1 MDMIDRLDRKTPTRQ
16 DPVKIIS
23 FVTLAMILVIT
34 VYSSIASDYNTT
46 LPYSI
51 TDQIILLFLA
61 SLLVIIPISLIY
73 GKRVKPIFLVS
84 IFVISGILIYIA
96 FDGAGFFIFPFLF
109 DLALSYY
116 L

>member
-1 MDMIDRLDRKTPTRQ
+1 MIDRLDHKTPTRQ

-23 FVTLAMILVIT
+23 LVTLAMILVIT

-73 GKRVKPIFLVS
+73 GKRVKPIFQPHGY
-84 IFVISGILIYIA
+84 GIPP
-96 FDGAGFFIFPFLF
+96 AGFTCWE
-109 DLALSYY
+109 
-116 L
+116 

>member
-16 DPVKIIS
+16 NPVKIIS

-61 SLLVIIPISLIY
+61 SLLAIIPISLIR
-73 GKRVKPIFLVS
+73 GKPIHPAFSVIILVVS
-84 IFVISGILIYIA
+84 FIVIYIF
-96 FDGAGFFIFPFLF
+96 FDVTGFFFFPFLF
-109 DLALSYY
+109 NVALSFVR
-116 L
+116 